1 MSIDAIGFI
10 APAAAI
16 SLEPGGQDAPATDFT
31 SLLARYLSELNAQ
44 VVQSDRQLQGLAAGE
59 LDNLHNV
66 MIALEQAKLSMQLA
80 VEVRNRVLEV
90 YQDLLRMQV

>member
-10 APAAAI
+10 APAAGI
-16 SLEPGGQDAPATDFT
+16 SLEPLGEAAPATGFP
-31 SLLARYLSELNAQ
+31 SLLERYLNDLNAQ
-44 VVQSDRQLQGLAAGE
+44 VVQSDRLFQGLAAGD

-90 YQDLLRMQV
+90 YQDILRMQV

>member
-10 APAAAI
+10 APAAEI
-16 SLEPGGQDAPATDFT
+16 SLEPGGQAALATDFS

-80 VEVRNRVLEV
+80 VEVRNRMLEV

>member
-10 APAAAI
+10 APAAEI
-16 SLEPGGQDAPATDFT
+16 TLEPLGQAAPATDF
-31 SLLARYLSELNAQ
+31 SALLARYLNDLNAQ
-44 VVQSDRQLQGLAAGE
+44 LVQSDRQLQGLAAGD

-80 VEVRNRVLEV
+80 VEVRNKVLEV
-90 YQDLLRMQV
+90 YQDVLRMQV

>member
-10 APAAAI
+10 PPAAEI
-16 SLEPGGQDAPATDFT
+16 SLEPGGQTAPAIDF
-31 SLLARYLSELNAQ
+31 SSVLAGYLNDVNAQ
-44 VVQSDRQLQGLAAGE
+44 LVQSDRQLQGLAAGD

-66 MIALEQAKLSMQLA
+66 MIALEQAKLSVQLA